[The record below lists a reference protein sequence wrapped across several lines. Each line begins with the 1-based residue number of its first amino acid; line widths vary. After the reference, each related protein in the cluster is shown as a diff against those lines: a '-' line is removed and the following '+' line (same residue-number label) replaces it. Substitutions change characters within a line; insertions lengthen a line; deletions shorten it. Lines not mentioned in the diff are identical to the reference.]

1 MCCKLQHAALWITI
15 PSLPATT
22 PQERLTNVRKV
33 DLRRSLKFRNCGLVL
48 HLGFLTPQFLET
60 RSSAVLTANVRNTYN
75 CGGLCNLSQKPADL
89 LESLSS
95 PISYAYSCGD
105 ARFISIMIFLNF
117 NSVAPV
123 TGVSRFIILPPPF
136 CVYEIDRSG
145 YRVVAHHLYR
155 HIILQEA
162 MSWLST
168 LGGGFSC
175 LGDKCEDAAEI
186 AGEISLRQMYLAL
199 SMEIPVF
206 QARCR
211 LFFAQ
216 SLMQRGRLKAA
227 GLIIR
232 DVYSFS
238 KSASAYDNPP
248 EVHLGL
254 MCHGLWKRLSHLW
267 SLRRS
272 SRQLVRPL
280 RLHLHTDGIGTMPH
294 PEQPLSTMCDFTE

>member
-1 MCCKLQHAALWITI
+1 MI
-15 PSLPATT
+15 PTRVVLSLTNSLAPATG
-22 PQERLTNVRKV
+22 E
-33 DLRRSLKFRNCGLVL
+33 
-48 HLGFLTPQFLET
+48 
-60 RSSAVLTANVRNTYN
+60 
-75 CGGLCNLSQKPADL
+75 LC
-89 LESLSS
+89 
-95 PISYAYSCGD
+95 
-105 ARFISIMIFLNF
+105 
-117 NSVAPV
+117 
-123 TGVSRFIILPPPF
+123 FIILPPPLG
-136 CVYEIDRSG
+136 VYEIDRSG
-145 YRVVAHHLYR
+145 YRVVAHYLYR
-155 HIILQEA
+155 HVILQEA

-168 LGGGFSC
+168 LGGGFSS
-175 LGDKCEDAAEI
+175 LGDKFKDAAEI

-199 SMEIPVF
+199 SMKIPVF

-227 GLIIR
+227 ELIIR

-272 SRQLVRPL
+272 SRHLIQRL
-280 RLHLHTDGIGTMPH
+280 RLHLHTDEIGTLTYA
-294 PEQPLSTMCDFTE
+294 EQPLNTMCDFTGTNNRRLFPDITAVLKII